1 MQLKIVEEK
10 AGIQMNEWINEQ
22 MNKRMKWYVNE
33 GNNDSWKLFENDV
46 LMTCEVRISLKCD

>member
-33 GNNDSWKLFENDV
+33 GNNDSWKLFE
-46 LMTCEVRISLKCD
+46 MMY

>member
-22 MNKRMKWYVNE
+22 MNKRMNWYVNE
-33 GNNDSWKLFENDV
+33 GN
-46 LMTCEVRISLKCD
+46 EVRISLKCD

>member
-22 MNKRMKWYVNE
+22 MNKRMNWYVNE